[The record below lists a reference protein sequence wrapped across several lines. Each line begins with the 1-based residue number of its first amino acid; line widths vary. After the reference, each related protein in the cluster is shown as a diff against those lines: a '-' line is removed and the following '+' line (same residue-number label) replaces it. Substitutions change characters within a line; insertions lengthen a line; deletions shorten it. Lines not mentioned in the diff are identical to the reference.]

1 MVIAVK
7 LSDKIFETSKALGDE
22 TRFSIYSYLS
32 QRSQPISVCQLAE
45 EFSLHPNV
53 IRMHL
58 SKLEEAN
65 LIISQ
70 IGRESC
76 VGRPQRLYQRNPELV
91 EFHLP
96 PRDYRFL
103 CELLLGL
110 IARSNKITDQ
120 EIEEFGREQGRS
132 FVHHRPGRG
141 SESNLEIVGQ
151 WLAEELSYFDTNVEL
166 TRSSQSLIEIQ
177 NRNCIFKEAAEINP
191 SLVCNLHQAVVKG
204 MLDTVLSRYQWETYS
219 AIVLGDEICRVRI
232 SVDSFQK

>member
-1 MVIAVK
+1 
-7 LSDKIFETSKALGDE
+7 
-22 TRFSIYSYLS
+22 
-32 QRSQPISVCQLAE
+32 
-45 EFSLHPNV
+45 
-53 IRMHL
+53 MHL

-110 IARSNKITDQ
+110 IARSGKITNE
-120 EIEEFGREQGRS
+120 EIDKFGRERGRS
-132 FVHHRPGRG
+132 FVRHRPQKGIG
-141 SESNLEIVGQ
+141 SNLEIVGQ

-166 TRSSQSLIEIQ
+166 IKSTPSLIEIQ

-204 MLDTVLSRYQWETYS
+204 MLDTVLSGYEWETYS
-219 AIVLGDEICRVRI
+219 AIVLGEEVCRVRI
-232 SVDSFQK
+232 SVDGLQE